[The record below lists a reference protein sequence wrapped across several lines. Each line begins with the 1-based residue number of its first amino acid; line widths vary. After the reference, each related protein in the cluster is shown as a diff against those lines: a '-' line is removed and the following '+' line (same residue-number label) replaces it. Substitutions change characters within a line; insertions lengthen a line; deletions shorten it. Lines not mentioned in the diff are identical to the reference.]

1 MDIQNMSYEDGSFDV
16 VLDKAALDAVICGDE
31 GMCDPNKVISEVY
44 RVLKNEGLYTCISYG
59 MPEFRMDYFQNPAQK
74 WKITHISL
82 RKLLF
87 FSMLLVAKEIIST
100 QSNQAGIEYC
110 HHIYVCRKSE

>member
-44 RVLKNEGLYTCISYG
+44 RVLKNEGFYICISYG

-74 WKITHISL
+74 WKIAHISL

-87 FSMLLVAKEIIST
+87 FNILFVAKEVIST
-100 QSNQAGIEYC
+100 QSSQAGIEYC